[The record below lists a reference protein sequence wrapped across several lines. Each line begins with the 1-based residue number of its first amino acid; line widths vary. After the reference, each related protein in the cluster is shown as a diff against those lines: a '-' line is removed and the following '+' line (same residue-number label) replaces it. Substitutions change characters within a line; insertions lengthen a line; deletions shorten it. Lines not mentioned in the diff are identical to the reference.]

1 MTEPMTDMSTE
12 LPFADRAWVTTS
24 PSLDGAIETVICI
37 PSFRRPQHLRLTLES
52 LAAQHSARR
61 FAVVVVE
68 NDAGRCE
75 SAPVAA
81 EFLNSGRLHGICIV
95 EPRQGNCQAI
105 NAAFET
111 ALENFPH
118 AQNFLMI
125 DDDEVASPDW
135 LERMVRAAETS
146 GADIIGGPVWP
157 NFDDKHMGGLER
169 HPAFAPAYHESG
181 PVPVIYGC
189 GNCLIRRA
197 VFARLGQPAF
207 DLRFNFLGG
216 GDHDFFARARRAGF
230 RFYWVVEAAISE
242 TVPPSRTNLGWI
254 VRRGLRIGAIN
265 YHIESKAAETM
276 WSRAA
281 VKAKMFG
288 LVPFSLYRF
297 ARIVLREHQAVIAMH
312 PMVVAIGSALAVLGI
327 EPQPYAA
334 SKIAS

>member
-1 MTEPMTDMSTE
+1 MNEMSTE
-12 LPFADRAWVTTS
+12 FPAADRAWVTAS
-24 PSLDGAIETVICI
+24 PALDCSIETVICI
-37 PSFRRPQHLRLTLES
+37 PSFRRPKHLRLTLDS
-52 LAAQHSARR
+52 LVAQRTARR

-68 NDAGRCE
+68 NDASRCE

-81 EFLNSGRLHGICIV
+81 EFLNADRLHGLCIV

-111 ALENFPH
+111 ALETFPR

-135 LERMVRAAETS
+135 LERMVQAAETS
-146 GADIIGGPVWP
+146 GAAIIGGPVWP
-157 NFDDKHMGGLER
+157 NFDAEHKGGLKR
-169 HPAFAPAYHESG
+169 HPAFAPAYHASG

-197 VFARLGQPAF
+197 VFERLGQPAF

-230 RFYWVVEAAISE
+230 GFFWVTEAAISE
-242 TVPPSRTNLGWI
+242 TVPESRTHLGWI

-265 YHIESKAAETM
+265 YHIESKAAQST

-288 LVPFSLYRF
+288 LVPFSFYRF

-334 SKIAS
+334 SKITS

>member
-1 MTEPMTDMSTE
+1 MSTE
-12 LPFADRAWVTTS
+12 LAVADRAWVTTS
-24 PSLDGAIETVICI
+24 PALDCSIDTVICI
-37 PSFRRPQHLRLTLES
+37 PSFRRPKHLRLTLES
-52 LAAQHSARR
+52 VAAQRTERS
-61 FAVVVVE
+61 FAIVVVE
-68 NDAGRCE
+68 NDAAHCE

-81 EFLNSGRLHGICIV
+81 EFLNSGKLRGVCVV

-111 ALENFPH
+111 ALETFPN

-135 LERMVRAAETS
+135 LERMVQAAETS
-146 GADIIGGPVWP
+146 GAEIVGGPVWP
-157 NFDDKHMGGLER
+157 NFDDKHKRSLKR
-169 HPAFAPAYHESG
+169 HPAFAPAYHASG

-189 GNCLIRRA
+189 GNCLIGRA
-197 VFARLGQPAF
+197 VFERLGQPAF

-230 RFYWVVEAAISE
+230 RFFWVTDAVISE
-242 TVPPSRTNLGWI
+242 TVPSTRTSLGWI

-265 YHIESKAAETM
+265 YHIERKAAQTT

-297 ARIVLREHQAVIAMH
+297 TRIVLREHQAVIAMH
-312 PMVVAIGSALAVLGI
+312 PMVVAVGSALAVLGI

-334 SKIAS
+334 SKIAP